1 MRIELCRTMYLKA
14 AWLKDQGERHTFEAH
29 YAKLYG
35 SETATKIAS
44 EVLKIFSPYG
54 YLDEYPI
61 SRYFRQA
68 KLFEIVEGTSEMQ
81 RLVIARELL

>member
-1 MRIELCRTMYLKA
+1 L
-14 AWLKDQGERHTFEAH
+14 EAH
-29 YAKLYG
+29 FAKLYG
-35 SETATKIAS
+35 SETATRIAA

-61 SRYFRQA
+61 SRYFKQA